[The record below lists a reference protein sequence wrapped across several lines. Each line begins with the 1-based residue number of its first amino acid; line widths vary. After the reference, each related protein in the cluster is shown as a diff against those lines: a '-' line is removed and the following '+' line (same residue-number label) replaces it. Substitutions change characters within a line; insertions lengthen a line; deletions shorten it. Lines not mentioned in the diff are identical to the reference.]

1 MTRREPK
8 GSPSKTQTTIRKGV
22 SASRHS
28 YGDGFDL
35 CGRFQTV
42 TDNQTTI
49 PNVAEILA
57 GVLRNMEPKLQ
68 PFLLAKLERL
78 AAQRYRTWASDH
90 PDQSVKEGL
99 LACADREEEIA
110 TRVESLV
117 PDASAIQDKL
127 LSDHPELLDLNRTLF
142 EGRPLKVQFAM
153 QAEGERAGAAAWRAY
168 AAGASDPSVRELLQS
183 CSALEQ
189 ANADFLQTLL

>member
-1 MTRREPK
+1 MT
-8 GSPSKTQTTIRKGV
+8 V
-22 SASRHS
+22 
-28 YGDGFDL
+28 D
-35 CGRFQTV
+35 
-42 TDNQTTI
+42 QTTI

-57 GVLRNMEPKLQ
+57 GLLRNVDPKLQ

-78 AAQRYRTWASDH
+78 AAQRYRTWANDH
-90 PDQSVKEGL
+90 PDQSVREGL

-110 TRVESLV
+110 RRVESLE
-117 PDASAIQDKL
+117 PNASAIQDKL

-168 AAGASDPSVRELLQS
+168 AAGASDPSARELLLS

>member
-1 MTRREPK
+1 MT
-8 GSPSKTQTTIRKGV
+8 
-22 SASRHS
+22 
-28 YGDGFDL
+28 DD
-35 CGRFQTV
+35 
-42 TDNQTTI
+42 QTTI
-49 PNVAEILA
+49 PNLAETLA
-57 GVLRNMEPKLQ
+57 RVLRNVEPKQQ
-68 PFLLAKLERL
+68 PLLLAKLERL
-78 AAQRYRTWASDH
+78 AAQRYRHWASDH
-90 PDQSVKEGL
+90 SDQSSKEGL

-142 EGRPLKVQFAM
+142 EGRPLRLQFAM

-168 AAGASDPSVRELLQS
+168 AAAASDPSVEELLQR
-183 CSALEQ
+183 CSSLEQ